1 MSDES
6 RVIYSDGQKYERG
19 VGIIQDKEKS
29 KCAMGYWQLSD
40 RVLLVKLRGRPFN
53 ISIIIVCA
61 PTSDSSEQ
69 EMDQFYNTLDNAK
82 LQCKSQEI
90 NIVMGDLNA
99 KVGEEQDS
107 DVAGKHGLGTRS
119 ERGERWVQWCTA
131 NDQIITNTWFENHP
145 RRLWTWRSPGGDV
158 KNQIDYLTIN
168 KRFRNAVQHSKT
180 YPGADCGSDHLPV
193 ICKLKVKLQ
202 KLKKP
207 RMPPKLQYDTLRNN
221 TLIRQAYT
229 EGVKN
234 RFQCLEDEGEGLSKW
249 NIMQQ
254 ERKAY
259 KKQMDDKRDS

>member
-1 MSDES
+1 MVQQTSNCNGVNGTSFSPRTGTSLGKDNHVQQVVPDRYHATTCNNETIRIGTWNVRLYQYGTLENVKQEMEMLDVNILGICETRWKNNRDFLSDES

-19 VGIIQDKEKS
+19 VGIILDKEKS

-107 DVAGKHGLGTRS
+107 DVTGKHGLGTRN
-119 ERGERWVQWCTA
+119 ERGERWDQWCTA
-131 NDQIITNTWFENHP
+131 NDQIITNT
-145 RRLWTWRSPGGDV
+145 
-158 KNQIDYLTIN
+158 
-168 KRFRNAVQHSKT
+168 
-180 YPGADCGSDHLPV
+180 
-193 ICKLKVKLQ
+193 
-202 KLKKP
+202 
-207 RMPPKLQYDTLRNN
+207 
-221 TLIRQAYT
+221 
-229 EGVKN
+229 
-234 RFQCLEDEGEGLSKW
+234 
-249 NIMQQ
+249 
-254 ERKAY
+254 
-259 KKQMDDKRDS
+259 